1 MTGIGHLSA
10 SDLRETRMPSDARPS
25 GQPTEPFPA
34 WREGRPAPALF
45 VFWSVAFFTLVFGH
59 YQISGRL
66 NAFYKLLTV
75 LVCLIAPL
83 TPGFFSLL
91 RKRQLLYLLAF
102 EAVLILGCLAWHT
115 GSPSDIFRV
124 GSQPVVF
131 VRVFPFILC
140 GYTLALHPRRE
151 RWFIGLLL
159 LIIGALTLPDSI
171 LLLRGTMRGI
181 ARERFL
187 IDTYDQA
194 SAMALVSAF
203 VNFSVLGLFLALAGF
218 RLYDSR
224 RRVWRVII
232 VAPQVV
238 LASLSITAGFTA
250 AAVLFVWSSAV
261 GILVAP
267 AKTLRFRVL
276 TLLVVVTVLPLGYYG
291 LRMAAFET
299 GGAIGKIYSRLEGLR
314 RAVVGEDGG
323 DVNRASSGRLDLAY
337 RSIESFVK
345 SPLVGMGKGRAT
357 SEKGGD
363 TDTIG
368 GHSFLLDSLGQRGL
382 LGTLPLLAW
391 LASLAMTAWRC
402 KRHENSWRA
411 AANLTFLATFFVAI
425 IINPYFLGYL
435 SLNSVIFLWFGLI
448 LGDAQRVAQE
458 VASAA
463 HLKRF
468 SPGVVRRV
476 A

>member
-1 MTGIGHLSA
+1 
-10 SDLRETRMPSDARPS
+10 
-25 GQPTEPFPA
+25 
-34 WREGRPAPALF
+34 
-45 VFWSVAFFTLVFGH
+45 
-59 YQISGRL
+59 
-66 NAFYKLLTV
+66 
-75 LVCLIAPL
+75 
-83 TPGFFSLL
+83 
-91 RKRQLLYLLAF
+91 
-102 EAVLILGCLAWHT
+102 
-115 GSPSDIFRV
+115 
-124 GSQPVVF
+124 
-131 VRVFPFILC
+131 
-140 GYTLALHPRRE
+140 
-151 RWFIGLLL
+151 
-159 LIIGALTLPDSI
+159 
-171 LLLRGTMRGI
+171 MRGI

-224 RRVWRVII
+224 RRVWRLII
-232 VAPQVV
+232 FAPQVV

-250 AAVLFVWSSAV
+250 AAVLFVWSSAI

-323 DVNRASSGRLDLAY
+323 DVNRASSGRFDLAY
-337 RSIESFVK
+337 RSIQSFAR

-391 LASLAMTAWRC
+391 LASLTMTAWRC
-402 KRHENSWRA
+402 KWLENSWRA
-411 AANLTFLATFFVAI
+411 ATNLTFLATFLVAI

-448 LGDAQRVAQE
+448 LGDAQRVAHE
-458 VASAA
+458 VATTAN
-463 HLKRF
+463 LKRF
-468 SPGVVRRV
+468 SSSVVRRV

>member
-1 MTGIGHLSA
+1 
-10 SDLRETRMPSDARPS
+10 
-25 GQPTEPFPA
+25 
-34 WREGRPAPALF
+34 
-45 VFWSVAFFTLVFGH
+45 
-59 YQISGRL
+59 
-66 NAFYKLLTV
+66 
-75 LVCLIAPL
+75 
-83 TPGFFSLL
+83 
-91 RKRQLLYLLAF
+91 
-102 EAVLILGCLAWHT
+102 
-115 GSPSDIFRV
+115 
-124 GSQPVVF
+124 
-131 VRVFPFILC
+131 
-140 GYTLALHPRRE
+140 
-151 RWFIGLLL
+151 
-159 LIIGALTLPDSI
+159 
-171 LLLRGTMRGI
+171 
-181 ARERFL
+181 
-187 IDTYDQA
+187 
-194 SAMALVSAF
+194 MALVSAF

-402 KRHENSWRA
+402 KRHENSWRR
-411 AANLTFLATFFVAI
+411 
-425 IINPYFLGYL
+425 
-435 SLNSVIFLWFGLI
+435 SS
-448 LGDAQRVAQE
+448 
-458 VASAA
+458 
-463 HLKRF
+463 
-468 SPGVVRRV
+468 
-476 A
+476 